1 MAETDTIAADQTTTP
16 AYLPRDDRDNIDPF
30 FLDRIDIALETS
42 DFDEIRELTRDLHET
57 DMAELIDALDADER
71 VQLIRVLGDD
81 FDFTALTELDEN
93 IRNQVIDALPDEQ
106 VAEGFLDLDSDD
118 AVFILEDLDEEDQV
132 KILSK
137 LPIADRIKLQRGL
150 DYPEDSAGRI
160 MQSDF
165 IAIPPFWT
173 VGQAID
179 YMREAEDLPDQ
190 FYDLLVVDV
199 RFTLLGTVP
208 LNTLLRTKRPTKIQ
222 DIMLDARH
230 MVKPDEDQEEVAH
243 LFERYNLVTTAVIDD
258 TDRLVGVITIDD
270 IVDVIQEE
278 ADEDIKRLAGVG
290 DEEIS
295 DNIVETI
302 KSRFVWLL
310 VNLGTAILASFV
322 IGLFD
327 GTLQEMVALA
337 VLMPIVASMGGNA
350 GTQTMTVAVRALATR
365 DLDNLNVRRFIT
377 RETLVGLLNGVIF
390 ALIIGVVTVVW
401 FGNAELAGVIA
412 VAMVINMVSAGM
424 AGIFIPLC
432 LEKTGADPAIA
443 SSVFVTTVT
452 DVVGFYAFLGL
463 AAWWFVL

>member
-1 MAETDTIAADQTTTP
+1 MTEPDLLTAEQTNTA

-30 FLDRIDIALETS
+30 FLDRIDIALEIS
-42 DFDEIRELTRDLHET
+42 DFDEVRELTRDLHET
-57 DMAELIDALDADER
+57 DMAELIDALAADER
-71 VQLIRVLGDD
+71 VQLIQILGDE

-93 IRNQVIDALPDEQ
+93 IRNQVLEALSDEQ
-106 VAEGFLDLDSDD
+106 VAEGFLDLESDD
-118 AVFILEDLDEEDQV
+118 AVFILEDLEEEDQV
-132 KILSK
+132 KILSR
-137 LPIADRIKLQRGL
+137 LPIADRIKLQRSL
-150 DYPEDSAGRI
+150 DYPDESAGRI

-173 VGQAID
+173 VGQTID
-179 YMREAEDLPDQ
+179 YMREAQDLPDQ
-190 FYDLLVVDV
+190 FYELLVVDV

-222 DIMLDARH
+222 DIMLDADH

-243 LFERYNLVTTAVIDD
+243 LFERYNLVTMAVIDD

-295 DNIVETI
+295 DTIAETI
-302 KSRFVWLL
+302 RSRFVWLL
-310 VNLGTAILASFV
+310 VNLATAVLASFV

-327 GTLQEMVALA
+327 GTLEQMVALA

-350 GTQTMTVAVRALATR
+350 GTQTMTVAVRALAMR
-365 DLDNLNVRRFIT
+365 DLDSLNVRRFIT
-377 RETLVGLLNGVIF
+377 RETVVGLLNGLIF
-390 ALIIGVVTVVW
+390 ALIVGGVTLAW
-401 FGNAELAGVIA
+401 FDDAELGGVIA

-432 LEKTGADPAIA
+432 LERFGADPAIA